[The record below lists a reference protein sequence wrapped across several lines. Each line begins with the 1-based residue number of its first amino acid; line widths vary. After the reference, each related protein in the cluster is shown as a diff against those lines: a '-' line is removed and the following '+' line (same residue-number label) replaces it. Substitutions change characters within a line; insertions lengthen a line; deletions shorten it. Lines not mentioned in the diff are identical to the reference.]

1 MDPDGPLLGGFE
13 RLGMKLG
20 EGVIDVLKTIK
31 PLFSCLPASLP
42 AYLPACLPPCLPAG
56 DKERRR

>member
-20 EGVIDVLKTIK
+20 KGVVDVLKK
-31 PLFSCLPASLP
+31 
-42 AYLPACLPPCLPAG
+42 Y
-56 DKERRR
+56 R